1 MYQLETVEI
10 NFGKILVLNMS
21 EVLEKVTVQYILIIF
36 STVLCL
42 YQSFSKRDYVEWDI
56 PKATEKECPN

>member
-1 MYQLETVEI
+1 MYHLETVEI
-10 NFGKILVLNMS
+10 NFGKILALNMS
-21 EVLEKVTVQYILIIF
+21 EVLEKVTVQYILITF

-42 YQSFSKRDYVEWDI
+42 YQSFSKIDYVGWDI